1 MALRRPGRFDRE
13 IELGV
18 PDMEGRMEIFQI
30 HTRGMPLHED
40 VVLEDFAKRTYGFVG
55 ADISAVGREA
65 AMNALRRILP
75 EIDLEEPTIPKEIL
89 DRLIV
94 KKDDFEAA
102 MREVSPSA
110 MREILVEVP
119 NVSWEDIGG
128 LEDVKQLLVE
138 AVEWPLRNAESF
150 RRLGIDAPKGILL
163 YGPPGTGK
171 TMLAKAVA
179 NESEANFITVK
190 GSALLSKWYG
200 ESEKRVEEIFKKARQ
215 VAPSI
220 IFLDELDA
228 LVPRRG
234 GGGAGE
240 PHVTERIV
248 NQLLSEMDGLEELH
262 GVVVIG
268 ATNRPDIID
277 PALLRPGRFDE
288 LILAPVPD
296 RESRRKIFQ
305 VHLKKAPLAD
315 DINIDE
321 LIDLTDQYT
330 GADIAAVVRKAGRLA
345 LREDMAA
352 EKIIQKH
359 FLAAIQ
365 EIGPSVTPDTMKYY
379 SKLGTE
385 LRKKASREVE
395 RGEMYA

>member
-1 MALRRPGRFDRE
+1 M
-13 IELGV
+13 
-18 PDMEGRMEIFQI
+18 
-30 HTRGMPLHED
+30 
-40 VVLEDFAKRTYGFVG
+40 
-55 ADISAVGREA
+55 
-65 AMNALRRILP
+65 
-75 EIDLEEPTIPKEIL
+75 
-89 DRLIV
+89 
-94 KKDDFEAA
+94 
-102 MREVSPSA
+102 
-110 MREILVEVP
+110 
-119 NVSWEDIGG
+119 
-128 LEDVKQLLVE
+128 
-138 AVEWPLRNAESF
+138 
-150 RRLGIDAPKGILL
+150 
-163 YGPPGTGK
+163 
-171 TMLAKAVA
+171 
-179 NESEANFITVK
+179 
-190 GSALLSKWYG
+190 
-200 ESEKRVEEIFKKARQ
+200 
-215 VAPSI
+215 APSI

-228 LVPRRG
+228 LVPMRG

-296 RESRRKIFQ
+296 KESRRKIFQ

-345 LREDMAA
+345 LREDMGA